1 MADKDTTLEASVL
14 PALLEVLSGI
24 GGLSKIVNQ
33 NHVQQLEA
41 LKVSMMPD
49 EWKTVLLNIDRK
61 LKEDGVKDA
70 ELTDALKKLVEVMTP
85 VNKQLVSLTQSTNEL
100 VELQRQQNQQIA
112 NLVQSFVENT
122 SRMDVLTIA
131 VQNATKDEPLKAVYD
146 DLQGGK

>member
-14 PALLEVLSGI
+14 PALLEVLNGI

-61 LKEDGVKDA
+61 LKEDGAQDV